1 MSELQRWAAQSMQ
14 QKSWPDFATRLE
26 QAVLAPLASV
36 PEAYP
41 IEPSDVDIMSGDRLM
56 LPLSAS
62 ELKVLRGLFV
72 GSSMPT
78 AFPALQDK
86 LDYLDLRTYL
96 NTEVA
101 GQARE
106 QMDIVAKRI
115 RRSP

>member
-1 MSELQRWAAQSMQ
+1 MSELQRWAAQSM
-14 QKSWPDFATRLE
+14 PELE
-26 QAVLAPLASV
+26 QAVLAPLVSV

-41 IEPSDVDIMSGDRLM
+41 PSDVDIMSGDRLM